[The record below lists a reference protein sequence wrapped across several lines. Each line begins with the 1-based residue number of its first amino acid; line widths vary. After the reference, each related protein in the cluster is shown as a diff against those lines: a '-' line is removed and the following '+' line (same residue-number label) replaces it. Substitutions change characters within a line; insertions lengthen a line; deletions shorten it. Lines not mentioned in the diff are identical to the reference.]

1 MKDSI
6 FGTDQVLA
14 RPPAKSLNSGQ
25 NANPNF
31 PPPKTDK
38 PRPHVCA
45 TCTRS
50 FARLEHL
57 KRHERSHTKEKPFA
71 CPECTRCFARRDL
84 LLRHQ
89 QKLHLTALPPSRQ
102 RGARRESTSSAAP
115 GGSTRVRKNSIA
127 NNTSGTT
134 GASAMRPRA
143 NTISHVDGPTL
154 GLLAAANSSAS
165 RHEAI
170 GLGLGHHGGV
180 NGFSH
185 GLPGVGTYP
194 LRGMSAAAG
203 HHGNPHVLPKLETK
217 HQTIDI
223 GASLRTAPPYGGF
236 GGDIDMDSI
245 LYGPGTTV
253 NPAQLHFSNSP
264 QNLAFEMPQSPYQQG
279 FSGAPSAQSMMDEGT
294 FAWMTSFDNQLSFN
308 EYNEQAID
316 GSSPSVISTGSP
328 GGMSEVM
335 LDGSNNPMS
344 ASGAWQNAPMSQA
357 AFPPAYSMDLSGQTF
372 SDLYPPSQLSP
383 KSLNANIGSSDQY
396 SSSPSLLSSQTP
408 LSLLPGMN
416 HHYFRPSMT
425 NNSDTPSNSAASIS
439 SSNRQSSVTSVS
451 TDSITDTTRQ
461 ALLTSLSQ
469 PSMFRQRK
477 TSHPQ
482 VSSPLSP
489 GFSSRSRS
497 TSSVSLP
504 STCDLQRYVAAYI
517 QYFHPH
523 LPFLHIPS
531 LSFDSPAFNSS
542 LRASSGH
549 LAYGQSSIAGGG
561 GSLIL
566 AMAAI
571 GALYEYDLSASKEL
585 FEMAKKMIHLY
596 LDERRKADMSAAL
609 NGNHGSNESYAQN
622 TPLWLVQAM
631 LLNVIYGHN
640 CGDKTA
646 AGIASTHCAAL
657 VSLARAAGL
666 TKPLPGFHPGH
677 ESIPHI
683 KQEDAQMGGDE
694 WNGAGSYS
702 MFDAQNEWHYWKLG
716 EERKRTLYAVFILS
730 SLLVSAYNHAP
741 ALMNSEIGLDL
752 PCDES
757 LWAADSAETWRSL
770 RGAAI
775 SDQRSPSFASA
786 LSSLLTAS
794 HRPQQG
800 RYGVRQACDPHNMK
814 FEDLPES
821 DIQPSTFG
829 CLILINALHNYIWET
844 RQRHMGR
851 EWTPEETKAMHD
863 RIKPALRA
871 WQAAWSCSPEHSI
884 ERPNPFGA
892 SSLSADCIPLLDLAY
907 VRLYVNLGRSK
918 EAFFRRDFDTMADE
932 LACGNEFVQHAGLS
946 PRSSPGSGG
955 SDAISS
961 STSASPNMNSSHVK
975 LEDSASADVKVSLNV
990 PNGRSGE
997 CTTREKQLFLAAE
1010 LAVNALIMAN
1020 KLGVTFADFS
1030 SRELPLQSALCAFD
1044 CAQILAEWVSTVQ
1057 ERVGRYLGILGR
1069 DAIDFTEVPG
1079 IMLMGDKDLEILEKV
1094 DEVLSSAE
1102 MKLADGGAMA
1112 TTGSSNM
1119 EDCGYG
1125 SKILL
1130 VHARMFEKAA
1140 VWPGKRNATSVYQAL
1155 LNFDSHPRDV
1165 PIAAHTSRTHQS
1177 TRRSLDQ
1184 PFDVNTHT
1192 FRGTLDIY
1200 TQHHGVTNMFCPVAT
1215 IPHGP
1220 VHSTAS
1226 KSTDSKMTTRPTP
1239 IRHDFSFMY
1248 LFFPTRPRH
1257 ALALFFSPSDFS
1269 LRTLFVLFHAC
1280 RKD

>member
-1 MKDSI
+1 MTTLSAMTMARETSAI
-6 FGTDQVLA
+6 VPSTSVGASGGTSGADGSSNASGQGNA
-14 RPPAKSLNSGQ
+14 RPHAKSLNSGQ

-115 GGSTRVRKNSIA
+115 GSSTRVRKNSMA
-127 NNTSGTT
+127 NNPSGTA

-170 GLGLGHHGGV
+170 SLGLSHHGGI

-217 HQTIDI
+217 HQNIDI

-264 QNLAFEMPQSPYQQG
+264 QNLAFDMPQSPYQQG
-279 FSGAPSAQSMMDEGT
+279 FSGVPSAQSMMDNEGT
-294 FAWMTSFDNQLSFN
+294 YAWMTNFDTQMSFN

-316 GSSPSVISTGSP
+316 GSSPSAISTGSP

-335 LDGSNNPMS
+335 LDGSNNPTS
-344 ASGAWQNAPMSQA
+344 ASGAWPNAPSSHA
-357 AFPPAYSMDLSGQTF
+357 AFPSAYSMDLSGHPF
-372 SDLYPPSQLSP
+372 PDLYPPNQLSP
-383 KSLNANIGSSDQY
+383 KSSSTNLRSSDQY
-396 SSSPSLLSSQTP
+396 FSSPPLSSQTP
-408 LSLLPGMN
+408 ISLLPGMSYN
-416 HHYFRPSMT
+416 YFHPSMT

-451 TDSITDTTRQ
+451 TESITDATRQ

-489 GFSSRSRS
+489 GFTSRSRS
-497 TSSVSLP
+497 TSSVPLP
-504 STCDLQRYVAAYI
+504 STYDLQRYVAAYI

-531 LSFDSPAFNSS
+531 LSFDSPAFTSS

-549 LAYGQSSIAGGG
+549 STCGQSSIAGGG

-571 GALYEYDLSASKEL
+571 GALYEYDSSASKEL

-609 NGNHGSNESYAQN
+609 NGNHDSNESYAQN

-657 VSLARAAGL
+657 VSLARAADL
-666 TKPLPGFHPGH
+666 TKPLPGLRS
-677 ESIPHI
+677 ENETIPHI
-683 KQEDAQMGGDE
+683 KKEDAQMGGDE
-694 WNGAGSYS
+694 WNGTGSYGIL
-702 MFDAQNEWHYWKLG
+702 DAQNEWYYWKLG

-752 PCDES
+752 PCDEG

-770 RGAAI
+770 GGAAM
-775 SDQRSPSFASA
+775 SDQRSLSFAFA

-794 HRPQQG
+794 HRPQHG
-800 RYGVRQACDPHNMK
+800 SYGVRQACEPPNTRL
-814 FEDLPES
+814 EDLPES

-851 EWTPEETKAMHD
+851 DWTPEETKAMHD

-871 WQAAWSCSPEHSI
+871 WLAAWSCSPEHSS

-918 EAFFRRDFDTMADE
+918 EALFKRDFDTMAYE
-932 LACGNEFVQHAGLS
+932 LACGNEFVQHAGHS
-946 PRSSPGSGG
+946 PRSSFGSGD

-961 STSASPNMNSSHVK
+961 STSSSPDLNSSRVK
-975 LEDSASADVKVSLNV
+975 LEDSASADVTASENI
-990 PNGRSGE
+990 PSGRSGE

-1020 KLGVTFADFS
+1020 KFGVTFADFS

-1044 CAQILAEWVSTVQ
+1044 CAQVLAEWVSTVQ

-1069 DAIDFTEVPG
+1069 DEIDFTEVPG

-1094 DEVLSSAE
+1094 DEVLTSAE
-1102 MKLADGGAMA
+1102 MKLADSGTRAA
-1112 TTGSSNM
+1112 TSSPDM

-1130 VHARMFEKAA
+1130 VHARMFERAA
-1140 VWPGKRNATSVYQAL
+1140 VWPVTREMSQSL
-1155 LNFDSHPRDV
+1155 R
-1165 PIAAHTSRTHQS
+1165 IQAAHIKAREEASINPSR
-1177 TRRSLDQ
+1177 
-1184 PFDVNTHT
+1184 
-1192 FRGTLDIY
+1192 
-1200 TQHHGVTNMFCPVAT
+1200 
-1215 IPHGP
+1215 
-1220 VHSTAS
+1220 
-1226 KSTDSKMTTRPTP
+1226 
-1239 IRHDFSFMY
+1239 
-1248 LFFPTRPRH
+1248 
-1257 ALALFFSPSDFS
+1257 
-1269 LRTLFVLFHAC
+1269 
-1280 RKD
+1280 

>member
-1 MKDSI
+1 M
-6 FGTDQVLA
+6 
-14 RPPAKSLNSGQ
+14 
-25 NANPNF
+25 
-31 PPPKTDK
+31 
-38 PRPHVCA
+38 
-45 TCTRS
+45 
-50 FARLEHL
+50 
-57 KRHERSHTKEKPFA
+57 
-71 CPECTRCFARRDL
+71 
-84 LLRHQ
+84 
-89 QKLHLTALPPSRQ
+89 
-102 RGARRESTSSAAP
+102 
-115 GGSTRVRKNSIA
+115 A
-127 NNTSGTT
+127 NNASGTT
-134 GASAMRPRA
+134 GTSAMRPRA
-143 NTISHVDGPTL
+143 NTISHVDGSTL

-170 GLGLGHHGGV
+170 GHGLSHHAGT

-194 LRGMSAAAG
+194 LRGMSAAVG
-203 HHGNPHVLPKLETK
+203 HHGNLHVLPKLETK
-217 HQTIDI
+217 HQSIDV
-223 GASLRTAPPYGGF
+223 GASLRTAPPFGGF
-236 GGDIDMDSI
+236 GGDVDMDSI

-264 QNLAFEMPQSPYQQG
+264 QNLAFDMPQSPYQQG
-279 FSGAPSAQSMMDEGT
+279 FLGVHSAQSMMDNDGHFT
-294 FAWMTSFDNQLSFN
+294 WMTNFDTQLSFN

-316 GSSPSVISTGSP
+316 GSSPSAISTGSP
-328 GGMSEVM
+328 GGMSEVL
-335 LDGSNNPMS
+335 LDNPMS
-344 ASGAWQNAPMSQA
+344 ASGAWPNAPMSQA
-357 AFPPAYSMDLSGQTF
+357 AFPPAYSIDLSDQPF
-372 SDLYPPSQLSP
+372 PDMYPPSQLSP
-383 KSLNANIGSSDQY
+383 KSLNANMGNGDQY
-396 SSSPSLLSSQTP
+396 FSSPPPLSSQTP
-408 LSLLPGMN
+408 LSLLPGMS
-416 HHYFRPSMT
+416 HHYFHPSIN
-425 NNSDTPSNSAASIS
+425 NNSDTPSNSATSIS

-451 TDSITDTTRQ
+451 TDSITDATRQ
-461 ALLTSLSQ
+461 ALLKSLSQ

-497 TSSVSLP
+497 ISSVPLP

-531 LSFDSPAFNSS
+531 LSFDSPAFTSS

-549 LAYGQSSIAGGG
+549 FPCGQSGIAGGG

-609 NGNHGSNESYAQN
+609 NGNQGSNESYVQN

-640 CGDKTA
+640 CGDMTA

-657 VSLARAAGL
+657 VSLARAADL
-666 TKPLPGFHPGH
+666 TKPLPGLHSGH
-677 ESIPHI
+677 ETIAHI
-683 KQEDAQMGGDE
+683 KQEDAQMGVDE
-694 WNGAGSYS
+694 WNGAGSYNIL
-702 MFDAQNEWHYWKLG
+702 DTQNEWHYWKLG

-752 PCDES
+752 PCDEG
-757 LWAADSAETWRSL
+757 LWAADSAETWRL
-770 RGAAI
+770 LGGAAM
-775 SDQRSPSFASA
+775 SDQRSLSFASA

-794 HRPQQG
+794 QRSHYG
-800 RYGVRQACDPHNMK
+800 HYGVRQACDPPNMK

-851 EWTPEETKAMHD
+851 QWTPEETKAMHD
-863 RIKPALRA
+863 RIKPALKA

-918 EAFFRRDFDTMADE
+918 EAFFRRDFDTMAEE
-932 LACGNEFVQHAGLS
+932 LACGNEFVQHASHS
-946 PRSSPGSGG
+946 PRSSPGSGE
-955 SDAISS
+955 SDAVS
-961 STSASPNMNSSHVK
+961 STTSSSPNMNCSHIKV
-975 LEDSASADVKVSLNV
+975 EDSTYVGVTASENTL
-990 PNGRSGE
+990 NGRSGE

-1044 CAQILAEWVSTVQ
+1044 CAQVLAEWVSTVQ

-1069 DAIDFTEVPG
+1069 DDIDFTEVPG
-1079 IMLMGDKDLEILEKV
+1079 IILIGDKDLEILEKIN
-1094 DEVLSSAE
+1094 EVLTSAE
-1102 MKLADGGAMA
+1102 LKLADSGAMA
-1112 TTGSSNM
+1112 DTSSPNM

-1140 VWPGKRNATSVYQAL
+1140 VWPGKAAACSVYQAL
-1155 LNFDSHPRDV
+1155 LIIDSHPRDV
-1165 PIAAHTSRTHQS
+1165 PVAAHTSRT
-1177 TRRSLDQ
+1177 
-1184 PFDVNTHT
+1184 
-1192 FRGTLDIY
+1192 Y
-1200 TQHHGVTNMFCPVAT
+1200 
-1215 IPHGP
+1215 
-1220 VHSTAS
+1220 
-1226 KSTDSKMTTRPTP
+1226 
-1239 IRHDFSFMY
+1239 
-1248 LFFPTRPRH
+1248 
-1257 ALALFFSPSDFS
+1257 
-1269 LRTLFVLFHAC
+1269 
-1280 RKD
+1280 

>member
-1 MKDSI
+1 MNDSI
-6 FGTDQVLA
+6 SGTDEVLA
-14 RPPAKSLNSGQ
+14 RLHAKSLNSGQ
-25 NANPNF
+25 NINPSF

-45 TCTRS
+45 TCGRS

-115 GGSTRVRKNSIA
+115 GGSTRVRKNSMA

-134 GASAMRPRA
+134 GISTMRPRA
-143 NTISHVDGPTL
+143 NTISHVDGSTL
-154 GLLAAANSSAS
+154 GLLAAANSSTS
-165 RHEAI
+165 RHEAL
-170 GLGLGHHGGV
+170 GLGLGHNGGI
-180 NGFSH
+180 NGFPH
-185 GLPGVGTYP
+185 GLPGVGTYHV
-194 LRGMSAAAG
+194 RGMSAAAG
-203 HHGNPHVLPKLETK
+203 HRGNPHGLLKLETK
-217 HQTIDI
+217 HQNIDI
-223 GASLRTAPPYGGF
+223 GASLRTAPPFGGF
-236 GGDIDMDSI
+236 GGDLEMDSI
-245 LYGPGTTV
+245 LGGPGTTV

-264 QNLAFEMPQSPYQQG
+264 QIFAFDMPQSPYQQFPG
-279 FSGAPSAQSMMDEGT
+279 VHSAQPMIENDEHYT
-294 FAWMTSFDNQLSFN
+294 WMNNFDHQMSFS

-316 GSSPSVISTGSP
+316 VSSPSAISTGSP
-328 GGMSEVM
+328 GGTSEII

-344 ASGAWQNAPMSQA
+344 ASGAWPNTSMSQA
-357 AFPPAYSMDLSGQTF
+357 AFPPSFPMDLSGQPF
-372 SDLYPPSQLSP
+372 PDLCPLSQLSP
-383 KSLNANIGSSDQY
+383 KSLNANMGNGDQY
-396 SSSPSLLSSQTP
+396 FSSPPPLSSQP
-408 LSLLPGMN
+408 PISLLPGMN
-416 HHYFRPSMT
+416 HHYFHPCMNSS
-425 NNSDTPSNSAASIS
+425 SDTPSNSAASIS

-451 TDSITDTTRQ
+451 TDSITDATRQ
-461 ALLTSLSQ
+461 ALVTSLSQ

-497 TSSVSLP
+497 TSSVPLP
-504 STCDLQRYVAAYI
+504 STYDLQRYVAAYI

-531 LSFDSPAFNSS
+531 LSFDSPEFTSS
-542 LRASSGH
+542 LRASSGQF
-549 LAYGQSSIAGGG
+549 ARGESSIAGGG

-571 GALYEYDLSASKEL
+571 GALYEYDFSASKEL

-596 LDERRKADMSAAL
+596 LDERRKADMSAAF

-666 TKPLPGFHPGH
+666 TKPLPRFHSGQ
-677 ESIPHI
+677 ETIPHI
-683 KQEDAQMGGDE
+683 KQEDAHMSGDE
-694 WNGAGSYS
+694 WNGAGAYS
-702 MFDAQNEWHYWKLG
+702 ILETQNEWHYWKVG
-716 EERKRTLYAVFILS
+716 EECKRTLYAVFTLS

-752 PCDES
+752 PCDEG

-770 RGAAI
+770 GGAAV
-775 SDQRSPSFASA
+775 SEQRSLSFADA

-794 HRPQQG
+794 QRSQQR
-800 RYGVRQACDPHNMK
+800 RYGVRQACDPPNMK

-851 EWTPEETKAMHD
+851 QWTPGETKAMHD
-863 RIKPALRA
+863 RIKPALKA

-918 EAFFRRDFDTMADE
+918 EAFFRRDFDAMADE
-932 LACGNEFVQHAGLS
+932 LACGNEFVPHASHYS
-946 PRSSPGSGG
+946 PRSSSGSGD
-955 SDAISS
+955 SDAVSSTTSS
-961 STSASPNMNSSHVK
+961 SPHMNQSYIK
-975 LEDSASADVKVSLNV
+975 LEDSAYTDIAASENPPSS
-990 PNGRSGE
+990 RSGE
-997 CTTREKQLFLAAE
+997 VTTREKQLFVAAE
-1010 LAVNALIMAN
+1010 LAVNALTMAN

-1044 CAQILAEWVSTVQ
+1044 CAQVLAEWVSTVQ

-1069 DAIDFTEVPG
+1069 DNIDFSEVPG
-1079 IMLMGDKDLEILEKV
+1079 IMLIGDKDVEILEKIN
-1094 DEVLSSAE
+1094 EVLSSAE
-1102 MKLADGGAMA
+1102 MKLADSGAVA
-1112 TTGSSNM
+1112 DTSSPNM

-1140 VWPGKRNATSVYQAL
+1140 VWPGKSMACSAGQASL
-1155 LNFDSHPRDV
+1155 IMNSYPRDV
-1165 PIAAHTSRTHQS
+1165 AVAARTSRT
-1177 TRRSLDQ
+1177 
-1184 PFDVNTHT
+1184 
-1192 FRGTLDIY
+1192 Y
-1200 TQHHGVTNMFCPVAT
+1200 
-1215 IPHGP
+1215 
-1220 VHSTAS
+1220 
-1226 KSTDSKMTTRPTP
+1226 
-1239 IRHDFSFMY
+1239 
-1248 LFFPTRPRH
+1248 
-1257 ALALFFSPSDFS
+1257 
-1269 LRTLFVLFHAC
+1269 
-1280 RKD
+1280 